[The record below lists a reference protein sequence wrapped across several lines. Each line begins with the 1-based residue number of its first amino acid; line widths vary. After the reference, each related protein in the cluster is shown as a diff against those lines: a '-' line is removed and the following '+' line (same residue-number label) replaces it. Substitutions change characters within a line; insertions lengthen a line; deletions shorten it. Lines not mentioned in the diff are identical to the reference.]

1 VDHRRIIIATRATP
15 RRGGR
20 LRRAAASFNSALHRT
35 WPRKLLGAESVTL
48 LMRVHAA
55 EPWSV
60 ERRHMRGIIAL
71 ALLLLA
77 GCQTVRVRIDYI
89 LARDTS
95 RVRIVEQGKT
105 AACVQVGT
113 VSASDGHS
121 CSDCNVTSFGS
132 KARAMRRLKQKV
144 LLRHGNA
151 LVIDPIE
158 EVRTTSHSEGEEIVV
173 RGTALRCGANVS
185 AIATSP
191 GFNSEL
197 QR

>member
-1 VDHRRIIIATRATP
+1 M
-15 RRGGR
+15 
-20 LRRAAASFNSALHRT
+20 N
-35 WPRKLLGAESVTL
+35 
-48 LMRVHAA
+48 
-55 EPWSV
+55 
-60 ERRHMRGIIAL
+60 MRGVIAL

-77 GCQTVRVRIDYI
+77 GCQTARVRIAYL

-95 RVRIVEQGKT
+95 RVRIVEQGA
-105 AACVQVGT
+105 AACVQVGA

-158 EVRTTSHSEGEEIVV
+158 EVRTTSHSDGEEIVV
-173 RGTALRCGANVS
+173 RGTALRCEANVS
-185 AIATSP
+185 AITTTPHSALHQTRPATRLVPVLDFSACGP
-191 GFNSEL
+191 
-197 QR
+197 RR